1 MTGGSGVP
9 ESVLAGRDGPDAT
22 LVVVTANVI
31 ADAIATI
38 AGAVGLPF
46 VLLDHA
52 DGTDQ
57 PVAERLAGLGPTDRH
72 AVVLTD
78 HDAPGTA
85 QVLRAA
91 LDGPA
96 GYVGMMGSRRRAEGL
111 FATLREEGVAEE
123 ALARLHVPVG
133 LDIGGRS
140 AGEMA
145 LSVVAEVSA
154 WASDRLVRD
163 GDRSRLA
170 GAGVTGQ

>member
-1 MTGGSGVP
+1 MTDSAVP
-9 ESVLAGRDGPDAT
+9 ESVLAGRTGPDAV

-31 ADAIATI
+31 ADTVATI
-38 AGAVGLPF
+38 AGAAGLPLL
-46 VLLDHA
+46 LLDHA
-52 DGTDQ
+52 DGTDRS
-57 PVAERLAGLGPTDRH
+57 VADRLAGLDLTDRH
-72 AVVLTD
+72 AIVLTD
-78 HDAPGTA
+78 HDAPGTT

-91 LDGPA
+91 LTGPA

-111 FATLREEGVAEE
+111 FATLREEGVPED

-140 AGEMA
+140 PGEMA

-154 WASDRLVRD
+154 WASGKLVRD

-170 GAGVTGQ
+170 G